1 MADSQ
6 AAFVDALAVRLRSE
20 HDVEVVGVATSTA
33 ELDSSL
39 AASPADVLVT
49 DLRID
54 GPDLGSLA
62 RLRRA
67 HPRLRIVV
75 LSAVEDPAVVVAALR
90 IGASA
95 VLAKEATIAELM
107 AAVRGSLRNETFVS
121 PRLLT
126 GAVAHLLGPMP
137 EPTDVER
144 RLGALTARERDVL
157 QAMVAG
163 QAPAAI
169 ARQLVL
175 STSTVRTHARR
186 VREKLGVHSTLE
198 AVSVAR
204 RAGVRPR
211 RPA

>member
-1 MADSQ
+1 MADIQ
-6 AAFVDALAVRLRSE
+6 PAYAEALAVRLRSE
-20 HDVEVVGVATSTA
+20 HDVEVVGVATSAA

-39 AASPADVLVT
+39 AVSPADVLVT
-49 DLRID
+49 DVGID
-54 GPDLGSLA
+54 GSDLGSLG
-62 RLRRA
+62 RQRRV

-75 LSAVEDPAVVVAALR
+75 LSAVEDPAVVVTALR

-107 AAVRGSLRNETFVS
+107 AAVRGSLRDETFVS

-126 GAVAHLLGPMP
+126 GAVAYLLGPTP
-137 EPTDVER
+137 EPTDLER
-144 RLGALTARERDVL
+144 RVGALTARERDVL

-186 VREKLGVHSTLE
+186 VREKLGVHSSLE